1 MTNDAGQ
8 RHALTLSMMQALG
21 GASPIIVFTLS
32 GLAGQQLAPS
42 ADLATVPISLFSL
55 GLALGTIP
63 AGLIMKRFG
72 RRTGYLI
79 GALFGICAGLIAAFG
94 IFHELFV
101 VLCLGTTCAGL
112 YAAYV
117 QSYRF
122 AAADN
127 AEASFRPKAI
137 SWVLAG
143 GLLGAVIGP
152 QAIIQTNNLMPATPF
167 VASFLARSE
176 ERRVGKEC
184 VRTCRYRW

>member
-55 GLALGTIP
+55 SLALGTIP

-79 GALFGICAGLIAAFG
+79 DALFGIFAGLIAAFG
-94 IFHELFV
+94 IFNEIFV
-101 VLCLGTTCAGL
+101 VLCVVTTFTG
-112 YAAYV
+112 
-117 QSYRF
+117 R
-122 AAADN
+122 
-127 AEASFRPKAI
+127 K
-137 SWVLAG
+137 
-143 GLLGAVIGP
+143 
-152 QAIIQTNNLMPATPF
+152 
-167 VASFLARSE
+167 RSE
-176 ERRVGKEC
+176 WSRVGK
-184 VRTCRYRW
+184 

>member
-79 GALFGICAGLIAAFG
+79 GTLFGVCDGLIAAFG
-94 IFHELFV
+94 IFHELFA
-101 VLCLGTTCAGL
+101 VLCLGTNCAGL
-112 YAAYV
+112 Y
-117 QSYRF
+117 
-122 AAADN
+122 
-127 AEASFRPKAI
+127 
-137 SWVLAG
+137 
-143 GLLGAVIGP
+143 
-152 QAIIQTNNLMPATPF
+152 
-167 VASFLARSE
+167 ARSE
-176 ERRVGKEC
+176 ERRVGKGC
-184 VRTCRYRW
+184 VSTCRSRW